1 MKIKVNQG
9 WNKIE
14 FETESMNEA
23 VAIIESLSPACK
35 QETTFEIVV
44 AEDMPEPEEGD
55 ENAD

>member
-9 WNKIE
+9 YNRVE
-14 FETESMNEA
+14 FEAVDMNEA
-23 VAIIESLSPACK
+23 VAIIESITPACK

-44 AEDMPEPEEGD
+44 AEDLPEREEDD